1 MASNRHSRLL
11 FARFASREV
20 ALSAREVEDVQL
32 SRFSDL
38 ALRLLM
44 YLGTRDVGQ
53 WATVREASEAFDV
66 SMHHMAKVA
75 QWLTQ
80 RGFVS
85 SRRGRG
91 GGLRLEVDPRT
102 IGIGAILRDAN
113 SATALVEC
121 FDPETDHC
129 RISGACRLR
138 DHLERAR
145 EAFFSVLDGVT
156 LADLLH
162 RPASL
167 VHLLPVPPRAG
178 G

>member
-1 MASNRHSRLL
+1 M
-11 FARFASREV
+11 
-20 ALSAREVEDVQL
+20 QL

-38 ALRLLM
+38 TLRLLM
-44 YLGTRDVGQ
+44 YLGTRSAGQ

-66 SMHHMAKVA
+66 SVHHMAKVA

-80 RGFVS
+80 RELVE

-91 GGLRLEVDPRT
+91 GGLRLEADPRA
-102 IGIGAILRDAN
+102 IDIGAILRDAE
-113 SATALVEC
+113 SGSALVEC

-138 DHLERAR
+138 GHLERAR
-145 EAFFSVLDGVT
+145 EAFFGALDGVT

-162 RPASL
+162 RPAPL
-167 VHLLPVPPRAG
+167 VRLLSAPAQAG